1 MRPTQYEIK
10 DSTATIIPVDVRFDP
25 ETAIGEPNCYLI
37 EQDTDTVSLTLEMAQ
52 HIVMAIEK
60 LEQSRQ
66 AKREPEVLK

>member
-1 MRPTQYEIK
+1 MRPTQYEIE

-37 EQDTDTVSLTLEMAQ
+37 EQDTDTVSVTLEMAQ